1 VCTTCQGEHR
11 VLRRTVEGM
20 DVGMDSPP
28 LFVLTDQNFP
38 PMVLAEEEGECLKII
53 QIENGSLADL
63 VEVLLGLTR
72 GFDVPAGTVI
82 LMASASHAAAVGAA
96 DYAVDF
102 VRASASLRGAFAGAV
117 TAKMGTIG
125 DGSMDRYRYY

>member
-1 VCTTCQGEHR
+1 MCTTCQGEHR